1 MDTYTLSQSHFNLED
16 SRHGRFMYLNMKRLM
31 FFFFSS
37 RRRHTRS
44 LCDWS
49 SDVCSSDLVEGRAHD
64 AERVGPGDGDALL
77 APPAH
82 LVEADSRNRAD
93 EREAGSDREEQRQHL
108 IAHDQPRQE
117 QADNRIDDAEEDDIG
132 PRYAEIVETPRKDIA
147 EIGDDD
153 AADRQRRMPIR
164 RSAAYGAT
172 CPDHGNTGEPDLIVA
187 PFDGIADLHARPP
200 EPLVR
205 EAATARGRTPNR
217 ATGHATAA
225 TSPETQAYAD
235 RRSSS
240 AQIGETERRRGR
252 PTSPAACRRTRR
264 VGGIKMPPSGAARRP
279 LRFLP
284 RRDSPG
290 PAS

>member
-1 MDTYTLSQSHFNLED
+1 
-16 SRHGRFMYLNMKRLM
+16 
-31 FFFFSS
+31 
-37 RRRHTRS
+37 
-44 LCDWS
+44 
-49 SDVCSSDLVEGRAHD
+49 
-64 AERVGPGDGDALL
+64 
-77 APPAH
+77 
-82 LVEADSRNRAD
+82 
-93 EREAGSDREEQRQHL
+93 
-108 IAHDQPRQE
+108 
-117 QADNRIDDAEEDDIG
+117 
-132 PRYAEIVETPRKDIA
+132 
-147 EIGDDD
+147 
-153 AADRQRRMPIR
+153 MPIR

-172 CPDHGNTGEPDLIVA
+172 CRAHGKSGEPDLIVA

-284 RRDSPG
+284 RRGGAGSPPSRPRRGRNEPAGRAPPGWSTGG
-290 PAS
+290 PSPPAWWESG